1 VSAPQGLIADVL
13 HSSWVDGPGNR
24 FVVFLQGC
32 DFNCVACH
40 NPYTINAC
48 TSCGD
53 CLVVCPTGSL
63 SLVDGVIRWD
73 QRTCEGGD
81 ACIAA
86 CPIDSTP
93 KAQWTPVSSL
103 MEQVRHAR
111 PFVTGVTMSGGEATQ
126 QPEFVE
132 AFFTALAADPELR
145 FLSRMVDTN
154 AGASQDVW
162 DRLLPV
168 TDGFLV
174 DLKAFDPEVH
184 QRMTGRPLQPV
195 LDSIRYLAAHDRVAE
210 VRLLIVGGVNDDP
223 ATITAAAAWLAEHT
237 PGARV
242 QLTGF
247 RCHGVR
253 PPPFPLGEPA
263 RADLE
268 ALAELVT
275 AAGLPEPLVV

>member
-1 VSAPQGLIADVL
+1 VSAPQGLVADVL

-63 SLVDGVIRWD
+63 SLVEGVIRWD
-73 QRTCEGGD
+73 DTTCEGGD

-93 KAQWTPVSSL
+93 KARWTPVTAL
-103 MEQVRHAR
+103 VEQVRHAR

-132 AFFTALAADPELR
+132 AFFAALAADPELR

-154 AGASQDVW
+154 GGATTEVW
-162 DRLLPV
+162 DRLVPL

-184 QRMTGRPLQPV
+184 ERMTGRPLQPV
-195 LDSIRYLAAHDRVAE
+195 LDSIRHLAAHDRLAE
-210 VRLLIVGGVNDDP
+210 IRMLIVGGVNDDP
-223 ATITAAAAWLAEHT
+223 DTVSAAAAWLAEHA
-237 PGARV
+237 PGVRV

-253 PPPFPLGEPA
+253 PSPIPLGEPD
-263 RADLE
+263 RADLDV
-268 ALAELVT
+268 LAELVV
-275 AAGLPEPLVV
+275 AAGLPDPLVV